1 MWPFFKF
8 CKLVEKFISSVPC
21 GAKYWCK
28 KVVVNKVMV
37 QMGIPSTKSKT
48 KCKLTELSMTG
59 KKNSNEVTIWPILT
73 CIGKDLVSGPPK
85 NKSRPCSEWVWA
97 AKYCQ
102 FANNSIN
109 LVINHIWAISLS
121 FFGPTRN
128 RDFWKKVINT

>member
-1 MWPFFKF
+1 MWPFLKF

-37 QMGIPSTKSKT
+37 QMGIPSTKSTWLNANWQNWAWQEK
-48 KCKLTELSMTG
+48 KLKWG
-59 KKNSNEVTIWPILT
+59 DYLT
-73 CIGKDLVSGPPK
+73 HINMYWQGFGLGTTRKQIQA
-85 NKSRPCSEWVWA
+85 RSEWVWA

>member
-1 MWPFFKF
+1 MWPFLKF

-59 KKNSNEVTIWPILT
+59 KKIKWGDYLTHINMYWQGFGLGTTREQIQALFRMGLGCQILS
-73 CIGKDLVSGPPK
+73 I
-85 NKSRPCSEWVWA
+85 
-97 AKYCQ
+97 CQ
-102 FANNSIN
+102 QFHQFSHQPYLGNFP
-109 LVINHIWAISLS
+109 
-121 FFGPTRN
+121 FF
-128 RDFWKKVINT
+128 FWSHKE